1 MTRFENKICPICRKP
16 FTADDDI
23 VVCPVCGTPHHRAC
37 YNEKGGCGVEE
48 FHASGFV
55 WEGHLPGE
63 EPEPQSAEDIQDGGR
78 DGGGEA
84 AQQDSGM
91 YGGADSDGF
100 GGEHHADYP
109 GGTPGGFNAYGP
121 NGEPIDIQDFLN
133 QINRQTMDETR
144 VEDGVSAKELS
155 CYVGKSVMHYSQ
167 AFAAFRAP
175 TAPGQKKRRAFFNL
189 CAGLFT
195 PVHQFYRKLD
205 GMGIILVL
213 VELAYYIPTLL
224 SVSGVT
230 FSQSAI
236 AAIQLITSGAYFVV
250 KVLLCMFGDYFYY
263 RHCVSRIK
271 DIRARYDDGKAE
283 GYYEALNEK
292 GSPSWLRAII
302 AILAVYLLQ
311 AVLLLYFVRIG
322 AGAGTLI

>member
-1 MTRFENKICPICRKP
+1 MTRFENKLCPVCRKP

-37 YNEKGGCGVEE
+37 YNAKGGCGVEE
-48 FHASGFV
+48 AHASGFV

-63 EPEPQSAEDIQDGGR
+63 EPEQPAESAVHDGSVEP
-78 DGGGEA
+78 GEY
-84 AQQDSGM
+84 S
-91 YGGADSDGF
+91 GADSDGF

-109 GGTPGGFNAYGP
+109 GGTPGGFSAYGP
-121 NGEPIDIQDFLN
+121 NGEPIDIQDFLE

-144 VEDGVSAKELS
+144 GEDGVSAKELS

-175 TAPGQKKRRAFFNL
+175 AAPGQRKRRAFFNL

-213 VELAYYIPTLL
+213 MELAYYVPTLL
-224 SVSGVT
+224 SVAGT
-230 FSQSAI
+230 LSASVI
-236 AAIQLITSGAYFVV
+236 GAIQLVTSGLYFVA
-250 KVLLCMFGDYFYY
+250 KVLLCMFGDYIYY
-263 RHCVSRIK
+263 RHCVNRIK
-271 DIRARYDDGKAE
+271 EIRARYDDGRAE

-311 AVLLLYFVRIG
+311 SVLLLYFVRMS

>member
-1 MTRFENKICPICRKP
+1 MTRFENKLCPVCRKP
-16 FTADDDI
+16 FKADDDI

-37 YNEKGGCGVEE
+37 YNEKGGCGVEDA
-48 FHASGFV
+48 HASGFV

-63 EPEPQSAEDIQDGGR
+63 EPEPANTQSAEDSTQDVSMGA
-78 DGGGEA
+78 GEY
-84 AQQDSGM
+84 S
-91 YGGADSDGF
+91 GADSNGF
-100 GGEHHADYP
+100 GDEHHADYP

-144 VEDGVSAKELS
+144 GEDGVSAKELS

-175 TAPGQKKRRAFFNL
+175 AAPGRKKRKVFFNI

-213 VELAYYIPTLL
+213 LELTYYIPTLL
-224 SVSGVT
+224 SVAGT
-230 FSQSAI
+230 LSASVI
-236 AAIQLITSGAYFVV
+236 GAIQLATSGLYFVA

-263 RHCVSRIK
+263 RHCVNRIK

-311 AVLLLYFVRIG
+311 SVLLLYFVRIG
-322 AGAGTLI
+322 AGTGTLI